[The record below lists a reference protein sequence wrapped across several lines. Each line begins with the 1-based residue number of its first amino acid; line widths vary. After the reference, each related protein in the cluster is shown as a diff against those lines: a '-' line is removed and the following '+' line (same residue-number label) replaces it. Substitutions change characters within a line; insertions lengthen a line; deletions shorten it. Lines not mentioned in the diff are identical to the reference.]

1 MIDLSILFRQCN
13 KSLERLGDLLVD
25 LYKTSLSCSSQ
36 LNCFLAFS
44 LLNSCNS
51 RIESNNINSVVAFDI
66 AISPRAFSYSVFG
79 CFRWLDDIIMNL
91 KQVNG
96 SW

>member
-1 MIDLSILFRQCN
+1 MIDLSILLRKCN

-25 LYKTSLSCSSQ
+25 LYKTNLSCSSQ

-51 RIESNNINSVVAFDI
+51 RIESNNINSVVALDI
-66 AISPRAFSYSVFG
+66 VISRELLVTVL
-79 CFRWLDDIIMNL
+79 LDVTVGWTI
-91 KQVNG
+91 
-96 SW
+96 SS